1 MGAIFPMAPLKI
13 RKGFVRKRE
22 KEARR
27 ARPQPKAFPEILR
40 VEPSRVVK
48 AVASNSAEG
57 GDR

>member
-22 KEARR
+22 KEAKPV
-27 ARPQPKAFPEILR
+27 RPQPEAILR

-57 GDR
+57 DDR